1 MSLQIGPGMVHLH
14 FKSFLGDAVFVQNVT
29 PLEPLHQVMTHK
41 LYATWKIP
49 LWIARMML
57 LAEAIQVPSTLVLLV
72 YSETNYLGEM
82 EDKLNQILLSSDIT
96 KKFELNL
103 L

>member
-49 LWIARMML
+49 LWVARMML
-57 LAEAIQVPSTLVLLV
+57 LAEAIQVPSTVLLA
-72 YSETNYLGEM
+72 YSIIYYLGDM
-82 EDKLNQILLSSDIT
+82 EHKLSSILQSLS
-96 KKFELNL
+96 KV
-103 L
+103 